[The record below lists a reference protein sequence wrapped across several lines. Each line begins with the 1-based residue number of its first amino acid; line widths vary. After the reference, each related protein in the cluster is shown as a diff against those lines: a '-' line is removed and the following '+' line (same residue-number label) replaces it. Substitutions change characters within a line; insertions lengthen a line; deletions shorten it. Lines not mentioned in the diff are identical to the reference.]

1 VLRLRPRNGVRG
13 LLQAQRALCADAVSG
28 RDGCGSVLV
37 LGVLEEANR
46 LGLLRTVG
54 PA

>member
-1 VLRLRPRNGVRG
+1 
-13 LLQAQRALCADAVSG
+13 VSG

-54 PA
+54 PAYQFRHAALQDRLAPHQPT